1 MAIAPSQ
8 QSPYSSF
15 IHQLP
20 SCTQGLHKD
29 RGMQTSTF
37 IIIGILVLAGG
48 YGVTIYNNL
57 VALKH
62 RVAQAWAN
70 IDVLLKQ
77 RHDELPKL
85 VETCKQYM
93 EYEQETLEKVISARN
108 NVSTAAQ
115 SQDME
120 GLGIAETVLRGTLG
134 RLFALAED
142 YPDLKANESF
152 QHLQARISDLENGIA
167 DRRELYNDSVNQN
180 NIRIEQFPD
189 VIVANFF
196 KFKAHDLLEFSEEEK
211 ADVDI
216 KGLFDS

>member
-1 MAIAPSQ
+1 
-8 QSPYSSF
+8 
-15 IHQLP
+15 
-20 SCTQGLHKD
+20 
-29 RGMQTSTF
+29 MQTSTF

-134 RLFALAED
+134 RLFALAEA